1 MNDRNYSFYL
11 PDVTYEPMLDP
22 ENDMARLIY
31 EHFGTEAEMCFKAI
45 LSNCWKKNLSVFEKG
60 FLDVCWDALSPIYEI
75 REMLCCDVPDIDGI
89 ENSLDE
95 AEELIGQIE
104 AYGNEW

>member
-11 PDVTYEPMLDP
+11 PDGTYEPMIDP

-45 LSNCWKKNLSVFEKG
+45 LSNCWKKNWSVLKKVFWMFAGTHCLQSMRSERCYVVM
-60 FLDVCWDALSPIYEI
+60 FRILME
-75 REMLCCDVPDIDGI
+75 
-89 ENSLDE
+89 
-95 AEELIGQIE
+95 
-104 AYGNEW
+104 